1 MVSKLEA
8 KYKYVDVV
16 TNAQDKLYDLVQK
29 SSVLKYNELF
39 EAVVL
44 WVKNITEEEAIH
56 KYTHGLKHHIKV

>member
-16 TNAQDKLYDLVQK
+16 TNARDKLYDLIQN

-44 WVKNITEEEAIH
+44 
-56 KYTHGLKHHIKV
+56 